1 MRVLIHQELLHLM
14 VQKNKM
20 ATGFHHIILHESDLF
35 LHDTFI
41 FLHVIENIMDLLC
54 FTLLYIPSK
63 HTKSCVMICNYA
75 TNNLLAESIIPLL
88 GELRNKK
95 YKHMCSLKMP

>member
-14 VQKNKM
+14 VLKNKM
-20 ATGFHHIILHESDLF
+20 ATGFHHIIHETDLF

-41 FLHVIENIMDLLC
+41 FLQVIESIMDLLC

-63 HTKSCVMICNYA
+63 LTKSCVIICNYA

-95 YKHMCSLKMP
+95 YKHMCSLKTP